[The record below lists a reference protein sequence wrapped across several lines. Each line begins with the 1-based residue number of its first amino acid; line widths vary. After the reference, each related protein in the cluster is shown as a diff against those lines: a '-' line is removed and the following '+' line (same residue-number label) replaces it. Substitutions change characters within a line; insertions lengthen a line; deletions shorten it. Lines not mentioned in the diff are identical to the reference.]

1 MPLPGLGR
9 IVGGPAG
16 ALRANSRSFSA
27 SHRGWFA
34 VSFAPS
40 GLGSSSLLCPPTAC
54 AVGCILSLLWSCTD
68 AIRGDADDVQCEA
81 PIRDWNSQFAVCDI
95 NHGIR
100 TDILPTSR
108 VSQDALRLS
117 PSAPWLGAR
126 QHHRAR
132 RGERKCRV
140 PDPFAL
146 FAKGWDSRMLNLF
159 SLIHPQTQFPN

>member
-34 VSFAPS
+34 VSFALRGWAPHLS
-40 GLGSSSLLCPPTAC
+40 MPTHGLRRRLHSVAPLELH
-54 AVGCILSLLWSCTD
+54 D

-108 VSQDALRLS
+108 VSQEALRLS

-126 QHHRAR
+126 QHHRAQ